1 MKNYLQWLASET
13 QTIWWHDSANQ
24 DEQARAFGWGAV
36 GMTTNPFL
44 VNQTLASLP
53 EDWQNQLASLDPSLQ
68 GEEKVLALI
77 KAVTGHYA
85 ASFLP
90 LYQKGGVGKGYVCAQ
105 TDPNRCGDA
114 ASMLALAERYASWY
128 PNLVIKLPATKAGLV
143 VYEECVARGYSVAA
157 TLSFTVPQ
165 VLAVAEAA
173 KRGKQRALEAGIKPA
188 LSIAVLMVGRL
199 DDYLRDVA
207 QDQESVATESDIRQ
221 AGTACI
227 KKAYKLFAERGYDTF
242 LMPAGCRGGYHI
254 AALAGARMICSISPK
269 IQEELVRLE
278 GPFSEQI
285 ETCVDD
291 AVIQRL
297 STLAEFR
304 KAYEVEGMSEE
315 EFITFGSTNRTIDQ
329 FINDG
334 WNPLLGYPLG
344 KERR

>member
-24 DEQARAFGWGAV
+24 KEQERAFDWGAV

-105 TDPNRCGDA
+105 TDPNRCGHA

-227 KKAYKLFAERGYDTF
+227 KRAYKLFIERNYDTF

-254 AALAGARMICSISPK
+254 TALAGARMICSISPK
-269 IQEELVRLE
+269 IQEELVSLE
-278 GPFSEQI
+278 GPFSELI
-285 ETCVDD
+285 DTSVDEE
-291 AVIQRL
+291 VIGRL
-297 STLAEFR
+297 STLSEFR
-304 KAYEVEGMSEE
+304 KAYEVDGMTED

-334 WNPLLGYPLG
+334 WNPLLGYTLG
-344 KERR
+344 KERV

>member
-24 DEQARAFGWGAV
+24 KEQVRAFDWGAV

-44 VNQTLASLP
+44 VNQTLASHP
-53 EDWQNQLASLDPSLQ
+53 EDWQTQLAPLDTSLS
-68 GEEKVLALI
+68 GEEKVLSLV

-85 ASFLP
+85 TSFLP

-105 TDPNRCGDA
+105 TDPNRCGHA

-173 KRGKQRALEAGIKPA
+173 KRGKQRALDLGIKPG

-227 KKAYKLFAERGYDTF
+227 KKAYRLFTERNYDTF

-269 IQEELVRLE
+269 IQEELVSLE

-285 ETCVDD
+285 EERVDQE
-291 AVIQRL
+291 VIERL
-297 STLAEFR
+297 STLGT
-304 KAYEVEGMSEE
+304 VH
-315 EFITFGSTNRTIDQ
+315 N
-329 FINDG
+329 
-334 WNPLLGYPLG
+334 
-344 KERR
+344 

>member
-1 MKNYLQWLASET
+1 MKNYLEWLASET

-24 DEQARAFGWGAV
+24 KEQERAFDWGAV

-44 VNQTLASLP
+44 VNQTLASRP
-53 EDWQNQLASLDPSLQ
+53 EDWQEQLASLDPSLK
-68 GEEKVLALI
+68 GEEKVLALT
-77 KAVTGHYA
+77 KAVTGQYA
-85 ASFLP
+85 TSFLP
-90 LYQKGGVGKGYVCAQ
+90 LYKKGEEGKGYVCAQ
-105 TDPNRCGDA
+105 TNPNRCGHA
-114 ASMLALAERYASWY
+114 ASMLTLAERYASWY

-143 VYEECVARGYSVAA
+143 VYEACVARGYSVAA

-165 VLAVAEAA
+165 VIAVAEAA
-173 KRGKQRALEAGIKPA
+173 KRGQEKAKQAGIKA
-188 LSIAVLMVGRL
+188 GLSIAVLMVGRL

-207 QDQESVATESDIRQ
+207 QDQESVVTESDIRQ

-227 KKAYKLFAERGYDTF
+227 KKAYNLFKEREYDTF
-242 LMPAGCRGGYHI
+242 LMPAGCRGAYHI
-254 AALAGARMICSISPK
+254 AALSGARMICSISPK
-269 IQEELVRLE
+269 IQEELVSLE

-285 ETCVDD
+285 EERVDEE
-291 AVIQRL
+291 VIERL

-304 KAYEVEGMSEE
+304 KAYEVDGMAEE

-344 KERR
+344 KERG